1 MVKTRHVETIL
12 NDGKPGSLEKLGDW
26 FLLYLITFNLDE
38 LTASELIK
46 EVGSFCLDV
55 SIRR

>member
-46 EVGSFCLDV
+46 EVGSFF
-55 SIRR
+55 